1 MSENK
6 VTGLQRLNSY
16 ISHNATQE
24 YLKKVL
30 SDKKDAFVSNLVS
43 LVANNAKLQEC
54 EPATLMYGAIR
65 ATASNLPLDPA
76 FGCAYLIPYKNNKLG
91 ITEAQFQ
98 IGYRAYGQL
107 ALRSGLFKCINDT
120 DVREGELVNR
130 NRLTGQIDFNFEQ
143 DDKRR
148 SELPIIG
155 YVSYFQLLNGF
166 ESTLY
171 MSVEELKA
179 HGLRYSQTYRSQY
192 ANVRDSSKWVTDFH
206 EMCRKTVI
214 KLHLSRKAPLSVE
227 MQNAILDD
235 QAVFRSAD
243 TPEYVDTTGDEPL
256 IDKDKASKVAAM
268 FDDAKIVDENV
279 GSKK

>member
-1 MSENK
+1 M
-6 VTGLQRLNSY
+6 
-16 ISHNATQE
+16 
-24 YLKKVL
+24 

-65 ATASNLPLDPA
+65 ATASDLPLDPA

-91 ITEAQFQ
+91 IIEAQFQ
-98 IGYRAYGQL
+98 IGYRAYHQL

-120 DVREGELVNR
+120 DIREGELVNR

-179 HGLRYSQTYRSQY
+179 HGLRYSQTYKSQY

-227 MQNAILDD
+227 MQNAIRDD

>member
-65 ATASNLPLDPA
+65 ATASDLPLDPA

-107 ALRSGLFKCINDT
+107 ALRSINDT

-227 MQNAILDD
+227 MQNAIRDD

-279 GSKK
+279 GSEK

>member
-6 VTGLQRLNSY
+6 ITGLQRLNSY

-65 ATASNLPLDPA
+65 ATASDLPLDPA

-227 MQNAILDD
+227 MQNAIRDD

-243 TPEYVDTTGDEPL
+243 APEYVDTTGDEPL

>member
-65 ATASNLPLDPA
+65 ATASDLPLDPA

-227 MQNAILDD
+227 MQNAIRDD
-235 QAVFRSAD
+235 QAIFRSAD
-243 TPEYVDTTGDEPL
+243 TPEYVETTGDEPL

>member
-1 MSENK
+1 M
-6 VTGLQRLNSY
+6 QRLNSY

-43 LVANNAKLQEC
+43 LVANNTKLQEC

-65 ATASNLPLDPA
+65 ATASDLPLDPA

-227 MQNAILDD
+227 MQNAIRDD

>member
-65 ATASNLPLDPA
+65 ATASDLPLDPA

-192 ANVRDSSKWVTDFH
+192 ANVRDSSKWLTDFH
-206 EMCRKTVI
+206 GMCRKTVI

-227 MQNAILDD
+227 MQNAIRDD

>member
-1 MSENK
+1 M
-6 VTGLQRLNSY
+6 NS
-16 ISHNATQE
+16 
-24 YLKKVL
+24 
-30 SDKKDAFVSNLVS
+30 
-43 LVANNAKLQEC
+43 
-54 EPATLMYGAIR
+54 
-65 ATASNLPLDPA
+65 
-76 FGCAYLIPYKNNKLG
+76 
-91 ITEAQFQ
+91 
-98 IGYRAYGQL
+98 
-107 ALRSGLFKCINDT
+107 T

-227 MQNAILDD
+227 MQNAIRDD

>member
-1 MSENK
+1 MSENE

-65 ATASNLPLDPA
+65 ATASDLPLDPA

-227 MQNAILDD
+227 MQNAIRDD

-243 TPEYVDTTGDEPL
+243 TPEYVDTTGNEPL

>member
-65 ATASNLPLDPA
+65 ATASDLPLDPA
-76 FGCAYLIPYKNNKLG
+76 FGCAYLIPYKNNKSG

-148 SELPIIG
+148 SELPVIG

-227 MQNAILDD
+227 MQNAIRDD

>member
-1 MSENK
+1 MSETS
-6 VTGLQRLNSY
+6 VTGLHRLNSY

-65 ATASNLPLDPA
+65 ATASDLPLDPA

-98 IGYRAYGQL
+98 IGNRAYGQL

-214 KLHLSRKAPLSVE
+214 KLNLSRKAPLSVE
-227 MQNAILDD
+227 MQNAIRDD

>member
-65 ATASNLPLDPA
+65 ATASDLPLDPA

-192 ANVRDSSKWVTDFH
+192 SNVRDS
-206 EMCRKTVI
+206 
-214 KLHLSRKAPLSVE
+214 
-227 MQNAILDD
+227 
-235 QAVFRSAD
+235 
-243 TPEYVDTTGDEPL
+243 
-256 IDKDKASKVAAM
+256 
-268 FDDAKIVDENV
+268 
-279 GSKK
+279 

>member
-1 MSENK
+1 M
-6 VTGLQRLNSY
+6 QRLNSY

-65 ATASNLPLDPA
+65 ATASDLPLDPA

-227 MQNAILDD
+227 MQNAIRDD

>member
-65 ATASNLPLDPA
+65 ATASDLPLDPA

-227 MQNAILDD
+227 MQNAIRDD
-235 QAVFRSAD
+235 QAVFRGAD
-243 TPEYVDTTGDEPL
+243 TLEYVDTTGDEPL

>member
-65 ATASNLPLDPA
+65 ATASDLPLDPA

-91 ITEAQFQ
+91 IIEAQFQ
-98 IGYRAYGQL
+98 IGYRAYHQL

-120 DVREGELVNR
+120 DIREGELVNR

-171 MSVEELKA
+171 MSVEGLKA

-227 MQNAILDD
+227 MQNAIRDD

>member
-65 ATASNLPLDPA
+65 ATASDLPLDPA

-130 NRLTGQIDFNFEQ
+130 NRLTGQTDFNFEQ

-227 MQNAILDD
+227 MQNAIRDD

-243 TPEYVDTTGDEPL
+243 TQEYVDTTGDEPL

>member
-6 VTGLQRLNSY
+6 VTGLQKLNSY

-65 ATASNLPLDPA
+65 ATASDLPLDPA

-192 ANVRDSSKWVTDFH
+192 ANVRDSSKWATDFH

-227 MQNAILDD
+227 MQNAIRDD

>member
-43 LVANNAKLQEC
+43 LVADNAKLQEC

-65 ATASNLPLDPA
+65 ATASDLPLDPS

-98 IGYRAYGQL
+98 IGYKAYVQL
-107 ALRSGLFKCINDT
+107 ALRSGQFKCINCT
-120 DVREGELVNR
+120 DVREGELINR
-130 NRLTGQIDFNFEQ
+130 NRLTGQIDFKFEQ
-143 DDKRR
+143 DDKKRN
-148 SELPIIG
+148 ELSIIG
-155 YVSYFQLLNGF
+155 FVSYFQLLNGY

-179 HGLRYSQTYRSQY
+179 HGLRYSQTYKSQY
-192 ANVRDSSKWVTDFH
+192 ANVRDSSKWVTDFY
-206 EMCRKTVI
+206 EMSRKTVI
-214 KLHLSRKAPLSVE
+214 KLNLSRNAPLSVE
-227 MQNAILDD
+227 MQKAIRDD
-235 QAVFRSAD
+235 QAVFRSED
-243 TPEYVDTTGDEPL
+243 TPDYVDNVGDEPL

>member
-65 ATASNLPLDPA
+65 ATASDLPLDPA

-192 ANVRDSSKWVTDFH
+192 ADVRDSSKWVTDFH

-227 MQNAILDD
+227 MQNAIRDD

-243 TPEYVDTTGDEPL
+243 TPEYVDTTGDESL

>member
-16 ISHNATQE
+16 ISHDATQE

-65 ATASNLPLDPA
+65 ATASDLPLDPA

-171 MSVEELKA
+171 MSVEDLKA

-227 MQNAILDD
+227 MQNAIRDD

>member
-30 SDKKDAFVSNLVS
+30 SNKKDAFVSNLVS

-65 ATASNLPLDPA
+65 ATASDLPLDPA

-107 ALRSGLFKCINDT
+107 ALRSGLFKCINDI

-171 MSVEELKA
+171 MSVEELKT

-227 MQNAILDD
+227 MQNAIRDD

>member
-1 MSENK
+1 MSETR

-65 ATASNLPLDPA
+65 ATASDLPLDPA
-76 FGCAYLIPYKNNKLG
+76 FGCAYMIPYKNNKLG

-98 IGYRAYGQL
+98 IGYRAYVQL

-227 MQNAILDD
+227 MQNAIRDD

>member
-30 SDKKDAFVSNLVS
+30 SDKKDAFVSNLAS

-65 ATASNLPLDPA
+65 ATASDLPLDPA

-130 NRLTGQIDFNFEQ
+130 NRLTGKIDFNFEQ

-227 MQNAILDD
+227 MQNAIRDD

>member
-65 ATASNLPLDPA
+65 ATASDLPLDPA

-120 DVREGELVNR
+120 DVREGELVNH

-227 MQNAILDD
+227 MQNAIRDD

-243 TPEYVDTTGDEPL
+243 APEYVDTTGDEPL

>member
-1 MSENK
+1 MSETR

-65 ATASNLPLDPA
+65 ATASDLPLDPA

-91 ITEAQFQ
+91 VTEAQFQ

-227 MQNAILDD
+227 MQNAIRDD

>member
-1 MSENK
+1 MSETK
-6 VTGLQRLNSY
+6 SVGIQRLNSY
-16 ISHNATQE
+16 LTHSATQD

-30 SDKKDAFVSNLVS
+30 NEKKDSFVNNLLS
-43 LVANNAKLQEC
+43 LAANNAKLQEC
-54 EPATLMYGAIR
+54 EPSTMMYGAMR
-65 ATASNLPLDPA
+65 ATASDLPLDPA

-98 IGYRAYGQL
+98 IGYRAYHQL
-107 ALRSGLFKCINDT
+107 ALRSGQFKCINDT
-120 DVREGELVNR
+120 DIREGELINR
-130 NRLTGQIDFNFEQ
+130 NRLTGQIDFKFEQ
-143 DDKRR
+143 DDKKR

-192 ANVRDSSKWVTDFH
+192 ANVRDSSKWVTDFYD
-206 EMCRKTVI
+206 MCRKTVI

-227 MQNAILDD
+227 MQNAIRDD
-235 QAVFRSAD
+235 QAVFRSED
-243 TPEYVDTTGDEPL
+243 NPDYVDIAGDEPL

>member
-1 MSENK
+1 MSETR

-65 ATASNLPLDPA
+65 ATASDLPLDPA

-155 YVSYFQLLNGF
+155 YVSYFQLSNGF

-227 MQNAILDD
+227 MQNAIRDD

>member
-65 ATASNLPLDPA
+65 ATASDLPLDPA

-130 NRLTGQIDFNFEQ
+130 NRLTGQIDLNFEQ

-227 MQNAILDD
+227 IQNAIRDD

>member
-1 MSENK
+1 MSETR

-65 ATASNLPLDPA
+65 ATASDLPLDPA

-227 MQNAILDD
+227 MQNAIRDD

>member
-43 LVANNAKLQEC
+43 LVANDAKLQEC

-65 ATASNLPLDPA
+65 ATASDLPLDPA

-179 HGLRYSQTYRSQY
+179 HGLRYSQTYRSKY

-227 MQNAILDD
+227 MQNAIRDD

>member
-1 MSENK
+1 MSETR

-65 ATASNLPLDPA
+65 ATASDLPLDPA

-91 ITEAQFQ
+91 IIEAQFQ
-98 IGYRAYGQL
+98 IGYRAYHQL

-120 DVREGELVNR
+120 DIREGELVNR

-143 DDKRR
+143 DDKKR

-179 HGLRYSQTYRSQY
+179 HGLRYSQTYKSQY

-227 MQNAILDD
+227 MQNAIRDD
-235 QAVFRSAD
+235 QAVFRNAD
-243 TPEYVDTTGDEPL
+243 TPDYVDVAGDEPL

>member
-1 MSENK
+1 
-6 VTGLQRLNSY
+6 
-16 ISHNATQE
+16 
-24 YLKKVL
+24 LKKVL

-65 ATASNLPLDPA
+65 ATASDLPLDPA

-227 MQNAILDD
+227 MQNAIRDD

>member
-65 ATASNLPLDPA
+65 ATASDLPLDPA

-91 ITEAQFQ
+91 IIEAQFQ
-98 IGYRAYGQL
+98 IGYRAYHQL

-120 DVREGELVNR
+120 DIREGELVNR

-227 MQNAILDD
+227 MQNAIRDD

>member
-1 MSENK
+1 M
-6 VTGLQRLNSY
+6 QRLNSY

-65 ATASNLPLDPA
+65 ATASDLPLDPS

-98 IGYRAYGQL
+98 IGYKAYVQL
-107 ALRSGLFKCINDT
+107 ALRSGQFKCINCT
-120 DVREGELVNR
+120 DVREGELINR
-130 NRLTGQIDFNFEQ
+130 NRLTGQIDFKFEQ
-143 DDKRR
+143 DDKKRN
-148 SELPIIG
+148 ELSIIG
-155 YVSYFQLLNGF
+155 FVSYFQLLNGY

-179 HGLRYSQTYRSQY
+179 HGLRYSQTYKSQY
-192 ANVRDSSKWVTDFH
+192 ANVRDSSKWVTDFY
-206 EMCRKTVI
+206 EMSRKTVI
-214 KLHLSRKAPLSVE
+214 KLNLSRNAPLSVE
-227 MQNAILDD
+227 MQKAIRDD
-235 QAVFRSAD
+235 QAVFRSED
-243 TPEYVDTTGDEPL
+243 TPDYVDNVGDEPL

-268 FDDAKIVDENV
+268 FDDAKIVNENV

>member
-43 LVANNAKLQEC
+43 LVANNTKLQEC

-65 ATASNLPLDPA
+65 ATASDLPLDPA

-214 KLHLSRKAPLSVE
+214 KLHLSRKATLSVE
-227 MQNAILDD
+227 MQNAIRDD

>member
-1 MSENK
+1 M
-6 VTGLQRLNSY
+6 
-16 ISHNATQE
+16 
-24 YLKKVL
+24 
-30 SDKKDAFVSNLVS
+30 
-43 LVANNAKLQEC
+43 
-54 EPATLMYGAIR
+54 
-65 ATASNLPLDPA
+65 
-76 FGCAYLIPYKNNKLG
+76 
-91 ITEAQFQ
+91 
-98 IGYRAYGQL
+98 
-107 ALRSGLFKCINDT
+107 
-120 DVREGELVNR
+120 
-130 NRLTGQIDFNFEQ
+130 TGQIDFNFEQ

-179 HGLRYSQTYRSQY
+179 HGLRYSQTYKSQY

-206 EMCRKTVI
+206 EMCRKTII

-227 MQNAILDD
+227 MQNAIRDD
-235 QAVFRSAD
+235 QAIFRSAD
-243 TPEYVDTTGDEPL
+243 TPDYVDVAGDEPL

>member
-43 LVANNAKLQEC
+43 LVANNTKLQEC

-65 ATASNLPLDPA
+65 ATASDLPLDPA

-130 NRLTGQIDFNFEQ
+130 NRLMGQIDFNFEQ

-227 MQNAILDD
+227 MQNAIRDD